1 MNTNYKTIKG
11 YAEAEYEISKS
22 RFLAFIERVNT
33 EAEAI
38 LFINKIKKLHWEA
51 RHNCSA
57 YIIGDRGQIQKAD
70 DDGEPSGT
78 AGKPILEVLKKNE
91 LKDVIIV
98 ITRYFGGIKLGA
110 GGLIRA
116 YGKATSLGLDAA
128 QIVKKVQ
135 YIRFAIDIDYT
146 LLGTLENNLRLNH
159 YMVEDKL
166 FTDKVRLLVFV
177 EKGFEDK
184 LIESITNWTSSNC
197 VLTEL
202 DTVYLEIVV
211 DQSQD

>member
-51 RHNCSA
+51 RHNSSA

-91 LKDVIIV
+91 LKDVVIV

-116 YGKATSLGLDAA
+116 YGKTASLGLDAA

-159 YMVEDKL
+159 YTVEDKI
-166 FTDKVRLLVFV
+166 FTEKVRLLVFV
-177 EKGFEDK
+177 EKGFEGK

-197 VLTEL
+197 ILTEL
-202 DTVYLEIVV
+202 DTVYLEIIV
-211 DQSQD
+211 DHSQD

>member
-11 YAEAEYEISKS
+11 YTEAEYEISKS

-33 EAEAI
+33 EAEATA
-38 LFINKIKKLHWEA
+38 FINKIKKLHWEA

-78 AGKPILEVLKKNE
+78 AGKPILEVLKKNDV
-91 LKDVIIV
+91 KDIVIV

-116 YGKATSLGLDAA
+116 YGKAASLGLVAA
-128 QIVKKVQ
+128 QVVEKIQ
-135 YIRFAIDIDYT
+135 YIRIAIEIDYT
-146 LLGTLENNLRLNH
+146 LLGTLENNLRLHH
-159 YMVEDKL
+159 YGIEDKI
-166 FTDKVRLLVFV
+166 FTDKVRIVAFAK
-177 EKGFEDK
+177 KGLEDR
-184 LIESITNWTSSNC
+184 LIEAVTNWTSSNC
-197 VLTEL
+197 IITEL
-202 DTVYLEIVV
+202 DTLYLEIPV
-211 DQSQD
+211 DHSQD

>member
-51 RHNCSA
+51 RHNSSA
-57 YIIGDRGQIQKAD
+57 YIIGDHGQIQKAD

-91 LKDVIIV
+91 LKDVVIV

-116 YGKATSLGLDAA
+116 YGKAASLGLDAA

-159 YMVEDKL
+159 YMVEDKI
-166 FTDKVRLLVFV
+166 FTEKVRLLVFV
-177 EKGFEDK
+177 EKGFEGK

-197 VLTEL
+197 ILTEL
-202 DTVYLEIVV
+202 DTVYLEIIV
-211 DQSQD
+211 DHSQD